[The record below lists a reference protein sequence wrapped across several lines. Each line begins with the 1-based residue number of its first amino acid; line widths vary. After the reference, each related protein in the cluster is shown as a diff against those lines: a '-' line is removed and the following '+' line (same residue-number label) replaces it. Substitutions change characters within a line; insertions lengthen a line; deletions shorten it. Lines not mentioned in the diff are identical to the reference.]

1 MQSVT
6 AISLLHV
13 NQVLHFLVMK
23 TIDKIPTSKIGRT
36 TELVKTGAKI
46 GANYLKYY
54 SKKAVN
60 PTLDRSTL
68 DEDNA
73 ADIYDGLKSLKGSAL
88 KVAQM
93 LSMDKSLLPGAYV
106 EKFSL
111 AQFSVPPLSAPLV
124 RKTFRKYQNAY
135 PEDIYDSFSKDSV
148 NAASIGQVHKATKD
162 GKQLAVKIQYP
173 GVADSISSDLALVK
187 PIAIKMFNLK
197 GEDSKRYFA
206 EVEEKLLEET
216 DYELEVKQSIEVTEA
231 CSHIPGLKFPSYYPE
246 LSSKR
251 IITMDWMQGTHLS
264 EFAKTDFNSKTG
276 NKLGQT
282 LWDFYMFQ
290 MHGLKAVHADPHP
303 GNFLISEDNELIAID
318 FGCIKQVPEEFY
330 QPYFE
335 LAVPEHINNPDTFK
349 EKLKQL
355 EILRPDDTDQEIE
368 YFSALFHEM
377 LSLFT
382 KPFQE
387 KTFDFSDESFWDE
400 ISSLSEKYSN
410 DKELRKM
417 NGNRGSK
424 HFLYINRTFFG
435 LYNLLHDLKAT
446 VNTHDYIKY
455 LKEKGLKNHSALS

>member
-1 MQSVT
+1 
-6 AISLLHV
+6 
-13 NQVLHFLVMK
+13 MK
-23 TIDKIPTSKIGRT
+23 TLDKIPTSKIGRT

-60 PTLDRSTL
+60 PSMDRSSL

-73 ADIYDGLKSLKGSAL
+73 TDIYDGLKSLKGSAL

-124 RKTFRKYQNAY
+124 RKTFKKYQGAF
-135 PEDIYDSFSKDSV
+135 PEEIYDTFSKDSV
-148 NAASIGQVHKATKD
+148 NAASIGQVHKATKN
-162 GKQLAVKIQYP
+162 GKELAVKIQYP
-173 GVADSISSDLALVK
+173 GVAESIGSDLAMVK

-197 GEDSKRYFA
+197 GDDSKRYFS
-206 EVEEKLLEET
+206 EVEDKLTEET
-216 DYELEVKQSIEVTEA
+216 DYTLEVKQSVEITEA
-231 CSHIPGLKFPSYYPE
+231 CSHIPNLRFPKYYPE

-251 IITMDWMQGTHLS
+251 IITMDWMSGQHLS
-264 EFAKTDFNSKTG
+264 EFAKTDFSQETG

-303 GNFLISEDNELIAID
+303 GNFLISKEEELIAID
-318 FGCIKQVPEEFY
+318 FGCIKEIVDEFY

-335 LAVPEHINNPDTFK
+335 LAVPASINNPEIFK
-349 EKLKQL
+349 AKLFQL
-355 EILRPDDTDQEIE
+355 EILREDDSDKEIT

-387 KTFDFSDESFWDE
+387 KTFDFADTGFWDE

-446 VNTHDYIKY
+446 VNTHEYVKY
-455 LKEKGLKNHSALS
+455 LEEKGFKNHSAL